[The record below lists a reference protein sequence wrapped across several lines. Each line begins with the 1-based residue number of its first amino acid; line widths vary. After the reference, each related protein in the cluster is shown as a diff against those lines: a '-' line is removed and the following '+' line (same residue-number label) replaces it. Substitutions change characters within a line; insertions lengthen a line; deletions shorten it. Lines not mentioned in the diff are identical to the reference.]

1 MDRELVIITSHL
13 YYVYLLIENNEVVE
27 FRLDKKGELNLIG
40 SIYKAKIKKLVPSMN
55 AAFVDIGDI
64 KEAFLPIRDFFH
76 QCKEIKVG
84 DEILVQIKRTSI
96 DTKGAKV
103 SCKLTIP
110 GKYLV
115 LLPNNNYI
123 SISSKIEDKELKE
136 RIKKRVE
143 IILKNH
149 RTEDLGYIIRTSIL
163 DASDEDLL
171 NDFLYLKKQWENI
184 ESISKELKA
193 PAVIYQDN
201 LKAFTFLR
209 DYAGEIKRIITD
221 DYSLFKRL
229 KNYIQHNF
237 STKDIKLEFY
247 NDGKTSLFEKYKV
260 ERIINKILNPYV
272 WLKSGGYLIIEETE
286 ALVSIDVNSG
296 SLRRYKSIEETAI
309 HTNLEAAEEILK
321 QIRLRDLGGII
332 VIDFIDMREE
342 ANREK
347 LINYL
352 KENIKK
358 DKQTIKIKSFTDLGL
373 LELTRKKLDESLIKQ
388 LSTKC
393 FACRGKGYQ
402 KDIGT
407 ILLELE
413 EKIKMLKPFTKLI
426 INVNKE
432 LYEYVFKFL
441 KDLNMLDNIEIR
453 IKDYFRENK
462 YEIERIL

>member
-1 MDRELVIITSHL
+1 MNRELVIISSSL
-13 YYVYLLIENNEVVE
+13 YYIYILIENNDVVE

-76 QCKEIKVG
+76 KCREIKVG
-84 DEILVQIKRTSI
+84 DEVLVQVKRTSI

-123 SISSKIEDKELKE
+123 SISSKIEDKKLKE
-136 RIKKRVE
+136 EIKERVE
-143 IILKNH
+143 KVLKDIKPEN
-149 RTEDLGYIIRTSIL
+149 LGYIIRTSIL
-163 DASDEDLL
+163 DASDEDLIK
-171 NDFLYLKKQWENI
+171 DFLNLKKQWENI
-184 ESISKELKA
+184 ENISKELKA

-201 LKAFTFLR
+201 LKAFTFIR
-209 DYAGEIKRIITD
+209 DYAGEIKKIITD
-221 DYSLFKRL
+221 DYSLYRRL
-229 KNYIQHNF
+229 KNYIQQNF
-237 STKDIKLEFY
+237 PSKNINLEYYSETKE
-247 NDGKTSLFEKYKV
+247 TLFEKYKV
-260 ERIINKILNPYV
+260 EKIINKILNPYV

-332 VIDFIDMREE
+332 VVDFIDMKEE

-407 ILLELE
+407 ILLEIE
-413 EKIKMLKPFTKLI
+413 GKIKSLKPYTKLI

-432 LYEYVFKFL
+432 LYEYVYKFL
-441 KDLNMLDNIEIR
+441 KDLDLLENIEIK
-453 IKDYFRENK
+453 IKDYFKENK